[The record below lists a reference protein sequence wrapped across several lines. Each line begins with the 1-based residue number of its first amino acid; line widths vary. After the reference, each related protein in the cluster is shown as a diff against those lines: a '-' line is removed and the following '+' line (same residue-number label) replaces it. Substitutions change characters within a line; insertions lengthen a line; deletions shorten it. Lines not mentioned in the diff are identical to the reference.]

1 MFIILYD
8 LIVQHPSISIR
19 LFNTLD
25 SVNINSKINPKNIT
39 IIDNPMKLFV
49 KAKLHETFITGKKTI

>member
-19 LFNTLD
+19 LFYTLD

-39 IIDNPMKLFV
+39 IIDNPM
-49 KAKLHETFITGKKTI
+49 